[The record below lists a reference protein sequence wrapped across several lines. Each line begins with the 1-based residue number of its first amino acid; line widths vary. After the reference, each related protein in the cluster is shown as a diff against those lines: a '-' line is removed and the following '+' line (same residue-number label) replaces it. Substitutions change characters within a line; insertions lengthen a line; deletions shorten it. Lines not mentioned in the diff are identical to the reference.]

1 MARYRGFKGTLLQW
15 CYRNRKADCLLMGL
29 LQAVNELNQMK
40 LLKPGDPCP
49 CCGRPIKSE
58 DPEVLALL
66 TLIRDSMADS
76 AREVGMEAHP

>member
-1 MARYRGFKGTLLQW
+1 MLQT
-15 CYRNRKADCLLMGL
+15 
-29 LQAVNELNQMK
+29 
-40 LLKPGDPCP
+40 GDPCP

-76 AREVGMEAHP
+76 AREEELKDGKGD